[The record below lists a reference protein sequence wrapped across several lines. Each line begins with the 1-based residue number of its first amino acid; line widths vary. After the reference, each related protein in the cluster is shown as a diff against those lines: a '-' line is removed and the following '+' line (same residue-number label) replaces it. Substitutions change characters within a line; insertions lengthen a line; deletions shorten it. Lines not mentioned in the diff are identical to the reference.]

1 MNADDFRR
9 LALRFP
15 ETSEQS
21 HMGHPDFRVGGKI
34 FATLGPKEEWGM
46 AKLTPEQQAAQ
57 QVQPEEARL
66 GEGRPQHAEI
76 PLPGQQGEQEQQRPG
91 DAVGDQLEGR
101 HALHLLPVKRKD
113 PPQQEAAGGGQRS
126 ADVTVGV
133 WF

>member
-46 AKLTPEQQAAQ
+46 AKLTPEQQETFLRSEPNVLEPASGAWGRGGATMIRLAIADELTVRKALMAAWRNIAPKPL
-57 QVQPEEARL
+57 VQKYEDDTLSGL
-66 GEGRPQHAEI
+66 G
-76 PLPGQQGEQEQQRPG
+76 
-91 DAVGDQLEGR
+91 
-101 HALHLLPVKRKD
+101 
-113 PPQQEAAGGGQRS
+113 
-126 ADVTVGV
+126 
-133 WF
+133 